1 MDISLWNCGE
11 TCSKVRKTVSH
22 RKCTEVC
29 IFMRPGCFSVL
40 KFVVIPWYES
50 VLMGGVWISLQYSV
64 VLQAVQML
72 QHVFIL
78 KPLNVCQSE
87 REFNAIVFSWF
98 VIYTL
103 QTSLYSVSF
112 HNQLNVQ
119 PIDTREGV
127 WHTAKGEF
135 MSHMT
140 QYGIVDL
147 CKDCRDC
154 MAEFDLWPLYPSLT

>member
-1 MDISLWNCGE
+1 MYL
-11 TCSKVRKTVSH
+11 T
-22 RKCTEVC
+22 
-29 IFMRPGCFSVL
+29 CFSATQWTFLFETAAKRAISGLLFRV
-40 KFVVIPWYES
+40 KVCGNAWYES

-64 VLQAVQML
+64 VLQAVQL
-72 QHVFIL
+72 LKHVFIL
-78 KPLNVCQSE
+78 KPLNACQSE

-103 QTSLYSVSF
+103 RASLYSVSF

-140 QYGIVDL
+140 QYVAKIAGIV
-147 CKDCRDC
+147 
-154 MAEFDLWPLYPSLT
+154 WQSLTSDLSIHLS